1 MAYVIYFGYIVETLL
16 KQITMIKKL
25 LLLILSVSAINFY
38 SQDSDQSDIN
48 GASVD
53 KSVFEIVLG
62 TDMVLFTNAAIALE
76 TKLANRGALRTELG
90 VWAGTWR
97 SDDGTQ
103 DFIFV
108 PKIQVEPRW
117 YYNIEK
123 RKSNGKEISKNSANF
138 LTPSISI
145 ATHDFKTMVLCYSLK
160 WGMRRVV
167 SEHFNYGFGIGFGLI
182 NFRYEVGNSSDN
194 ILIPFPDL
202 QMRIGYTF

>member
-97 SDDGTQ
+97 SDDG
-103 DFIFV
+103 
-108 PKIQVEPRW
+108 
-117 YYNIEK
+117 
-123 RKSNGKEISKNSANF
+123 
-138 LTPSISI
+138 
-145 ATHDFKTMVLCYSLK
+145 
-160 WGMRRVV
+160 
-167 SEHFNYGFGIGFGLI
+167 
-182 NFRYEVGNSSDN
+182 
-194 ILIPFPDL
+194 
-202 QMRIGYTF
+202 